1 MSEALPLRLMSKPLR
16 NLITFAI
23 KILSINKNY
32 LVGNFTIFILISN
45 HMFCTCGGGLAI
57 AFVQIAMQ
65 IYEKKSKVSKRKSS
79 FCFAMIKKC
88 ANFAKLTK
96 KGL

>member
-1 MSEALPLRLMSKPLR
+1 
-16 NLITFAI
+16 
-23 KILSINKNY
+23 
-32 LVGNFTIFILISN
+32 
-45 HMFCTCGGGLAI
+45 MFCTCGGGLAI
-57 AFVQIAMQ
+57 AFVQIVMQ

>member
-1 MSEALPLRLMSKPLR
+1 
-16 NLITFAI
+16 
-23 KILSINKNY
+23 
-32 LVGNFTIFILISN
+32 
-45 HMFCTCGGGLAI
+45 MFCTCGGGLAI
-57 AFVQIAMQ
+57 DFVQITMQ

-96 KGL
+96 KDCKTGKTVGDKTL

>member
-1 MSEALPLRLMSKPLR
+1 
-16 NLITFAI
+16 
-23 KILSINKNY
+23 
-32 LVGNFTIFILISN
+32 
-45 HMFCTCGGGLAI
+45 MFCTCGGGLAI

-96 KGL
+96 KRIVKLVKL